1 MKRALAGLLALLAA
15 GCAGPAPPPP
25 PVGPDR
31 LVLAPA
37 QWQDLPGWRDDS
49 AAAVLP
55 ALLKSCDVL
64 QRLPPDHS
72 VGADGLGGTAADWG
86 APCGAARR
94 LPAGDNA
101 AARAFFEGWFVP
113 WAASNNGRAEGL
125 FTGYYEPEVTGS
137 RHPHDRFGIPLLGRP
152 SDLVTVDLA
161 RLRPDLGAEQLAGRL
176 EGNRLDPYP
185 ARAEIEA
192 GALGG
197 LAQPLVWLD
206 DPVDAHILQIQGSGR
221 VRLDDGSAVRVGVAA
236 TNGRKFV
243 GLGKLL
249 AEQGRLPAGSSMPEI
264 RAWLKAHPDEARRV
278 MAANPRYVFYRLVA
292 GDGPVGAQGV
302 ALTAGRSLAVD
313 PHFVPLGVP
322 LWLDTTAPSGEAIR
336 RLVMAQDSGAAIKG
350 PVRGDLFWGTGD
362 SAFEQAGRMKAAGR
376 FWLLLP
382 AERSP
387 RLAGW

>member
-1 MKRALAGLLALLAA
+1 MRRALAALLALLAA
-15 GCAGPAPPPP
+15 GCAGPGGPPPP
-25 PVGPDR
+25 AAPDR
-31 LVLAPA
+31 MVLSPA
-37 QWQDLPGWRDDS
+37 QWDELPGWRDDT

-55 ALLKSCDVL
+55 ALLKSCAVL

-72 VGADGLGGTAADWG
+72 VGADGVGGTVADWG

-94 LPAGDNA
+94 LSAGDDA
-101 AARAFFEGWFVP
+101 AARAFFEQWFTP

-125 FTGYYEPEVTGS
+125 FTGYYEPEVKGS
-137 RHPHDRFGIPLLGRP
+137 RRRHGPFTVPLLGRP
-152 SDLVTVDLA
+152 ADLVTVDLG

-176 EGNRLDPYP
+176 DGNRLDPYP
-185 ARAEIEA
+185 TRAEIEA

-206 DPVDAHILQIQGSGR
+206 DPVDAAILQIQGSGR
-221 VRLDDGSAVRVGVAA
+221 VRLDDGSVLRVGVAA

-249 AEQGRLPAGSSMPEI
+249 AERGLLPAGSSMPDI
-264 RAWLKAHPDEARRV
+264 RAWLEAHPSEAPRL
-278 MAANPRYVFYRLVA
+278 MAANPRYVFYRPVV
-292 GDGPVGAQGV
+292 GDGPIGAQGV

-322 LWLDTTAPSGEAIR
+322 LWLDTTAPSGESIR

-350 PVRGDLFWGTGD
+350 PVRGDLFWGSGAA
-362 SAFEQAGRMKAAGR
+362 AFEQAGRMKAKGR
-376 FWLLLP
+376 VWLLLP
-382 AERSP
+382 IERSP